1 MKVLI
6 KLSFCACFLFPSLY
20 AYSQTVVLKAASML
34 DIRKGVIITPA
45 VIIVKDGIIDEINPK
60 KIPDG
65 LTIIDLPGKV
75 LLPGLIDMHVHL
87 ASGDTTYNAVSMVME
102 SSAYVTLRSVRN
114 AQRDLMAGFTTLR
127 TVGQDHPSLELIDVE
142 IAKAIEAGMID
153 GPRIISAGHGISI
166 TGGHYDLSMWDNF
179 TYGIL
184 EKGYQYGIADGA
196 DEVVKAVRYQI
207 KHGAKWIKIVAT
219 AGILSLEGTA
229 GLMQYSP
236 KELTAAVE
244 EASRHG
250 IKVAAHAHG
259 TEGIIAA
266 SNAGVASI
274 EHASI
279 LTDEAI
285 RVLLKNKTYIVP
297 TAYLNEPHNM
307 DFLPP
312 AMRKKAEEIM
322 PLARASHSKAIKAGV
337 KFAFGTDAGLPREL
351 AHGENAKE
359 FATLIRLGMTPI
371 NAIRTATIN
380 ADELL
385 GTQDRG
391 VLERG
396 KLADIIAVDG
406 NPLLDI
412 TFLERISFVM
422 KGGKVYLSK

>member
-1 MKVLI
+1 MKVL
-6 KLSFCACFLFPSLY
+6 KLSFCACFLFTTFY
-20 AYSQTVVLKAASML
+20 TYSQIVVLKAASML
-34 DIRKGVIITPA
+34 DVRKGAIITPA
-45 VIIVKDGIIDEINPK
+45 VILIKDGIIEEINPK
-60 KIPDG
+60 KIPQG
-65 LTIIDLPGKV
+65 VETIDLAGKM

-87 ASGDTTYNAVSMVME
+87 ASGDTNYNASSLVME
-102 SSAYVTLRSVRN
+102 STVYAVLRSVRN

-127 TVGQDHPSLELIDVE
+127 AIGQDHPSLELIDVE
-142 IAKAIEAGMID
+142 IMKAIEAGMID
-153 GPRIISAGHGISI
+153 GPRIIPAGHGISI

-179 TYGIL
+179 TYGVL

-229 GLMQYSP
+229 GSMQYSP
-236 KELTAAVE
+236 KELLAAVE
-244 EASRHG
+244 EASRHK

-266 SNAGVASI
+266 SNAGAASI

-285 RVLLKNKTYIVP
+285 KVLLKNGTYIVP
-297 TAYLNEPHNM
+297 TAYLNEPHNI
-307 DFLPP
+307 DFLPA

-322 PLARASHSKAIKAGV
+322 PLARTSHTKAIKAGV

-359 FATLIRLGMTPI
+359 FATLVGLGMTPI

-380 ADELL
+380 ADDLL

-406 NPLLDI
+406 DPLLDI
-412 TFLERISFVM
+412 TLLERVSFVM
-422 KGGKVYLSK
+422 KDGKVYLNK